1 MSGSDN
7 KCCPHKLWLGTAS
20 ARCPLPHPVGVS
32 EGSLTAPALLH
43 LAEGKQM
50 GPQLRAAVPP
60 GLCPS
65 PVLAAA
71 LSQQLGAGVGMHG
84 SVPRALPRQLPD
96 CLLLTQE
103 QEHRAA
109 VG

>member
-1 MSGSDN
+1 
-7 KCCPHKLWLGTAS
+7 
-20 ARCPLPHPVGVS
+20 
-32 EGSLTAPALLH
+32 
-43 LAEGKQM
+43 M
-50 GPQLRAAVPP
+50 GQQLRAAVPS
-60 GLCPS
+60 G